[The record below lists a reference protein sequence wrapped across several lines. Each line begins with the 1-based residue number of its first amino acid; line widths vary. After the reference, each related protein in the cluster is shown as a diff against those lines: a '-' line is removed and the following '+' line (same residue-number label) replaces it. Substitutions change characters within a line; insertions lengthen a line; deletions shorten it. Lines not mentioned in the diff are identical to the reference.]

1 MLLLEKQT
9 GNKHNITDIPNT
21 EDDTGIRQYFA
32 DGLVCENNS
41 LIINPKKTLCGLK
54 VSSHTD

>member
-1 MLLLEKQT
+1 MY
-9 GNKHNITDIPNT
+9 NSITDIPNT